1 MSNESPPPTKPKPGS
16 LRDRIAAFENKN
28 APAASAPG
36 PGAGVAAPVPR
47 PKPGNLQWKPKPPSP
62 PPTIPDQASKIA
74 GVGGGMSASDA
85 KESISRG
92 GTLRERMAALQ
103 GKGGFGAPAP
113 PPVKPVAV
121 EKPKWKPPP
130 VVSPSPVDDE
140 GVPGRASSQ
149 SPPYRRRVP
158 PRPKE
163 IGPALDPEE
172 EERQRRAAIA
182 ARMARLGGARIGM
195 APPIVAPKPV
205 VRKPTTPAPEP
216 KQEESNSTNHRCN
229 AAVGTLIR
237 ELVGSPSK
245 EETTE
250 ECTPP
255 VERRDSD
262 QASIGSSSS
271 NRTPAAMPVP
281 AGPRRAAPPRRKTY
295 KSAPS
300 TQLPEVPVPVSGSD
314 QSVSEPIAT
323 ASPPPLAEASSVE
336 SSQQLVVTPPVGALV
351 AREAHHEVGIVN
363 QPADVLDDTLLSG
376 EDGTGTVLVER
387 LDTIVNE
394 PEGDVDEEGYTQEL
408 QVRGQGSLVGSS
420 SNMTADDEHGYVP
433 SDRTPSSH
441 VHVELE
447 PEQEKEL
454 EVEQGQD
461 EDEEDDETRR
471 KRVAA
476 RLAQMGA
483 FNPLTGPP
491 PIPRRTSIEEP
502 HSEENQ
508 FDVEEEVNVDTEE
521 VGEYVPSP
529 PAAAAPPAAH
539 QVEEEFE
546 RGHVTAEVEERNVE
560 ADIEKMEGEGESI
573 SDEHEV
579 EFESTT
585 TAGDRVTHRVLYH
598 NTGIDDDDEEGQQH
612 AGRLSLEERTA
623 QAIADQLFD
632 DSYSNGADLGEPLA
646 STAEAELGAEGQA
659 PASQADINSRGSVP
673 STRPENKPAL
683 ETRANDDDDDDGYV
697 TGAGKGE
704 DDDMA
709 PPRITRPIPPPP
721 VNFGTKPLL
730 VSPSA
735 PSRTALQSLKDDE
748 QDRAVSPDIP
758 PRPIPPPPVRSGM
771 CHWVISYLIMPSC
784 PL

>member
-28 APAASAPG
+28 APATSAPG

-62 PPTIPDQASKIA
+62 PPAIPDQASKIA

-113 PPVKPVAV
+113 PPVKPVVV

-130 VVSPSPVDDE
+130 VVSPPPVDDE

-149 SPPYRRRVP
+149 SPPYRRSTSP
-158 PRPKE
+158 PSD
-163 IGPALDPEE
+163 ALTKTRSSPPPEGDRTSPDPEE

-205 VRKPTTPAPEP
+205 VRKPTAPAPEP
-216 KQEESNSTNHRCN
+216 KQEESNVEASEANLPSD
-229 AAVGTLIR
+229 AAVETLSR

-250 ECTPP
+250 ESTPP

-314 QSVSEPIAT
+314 LSVSEPTAT
-323 ASPPPLAEASSVE
+323 ASPPPLAEASNME

-351 AREAHHEVGIVN
+351 AGEAHHEVGRVN
-363 QPADVLDDTLLSG
+363 QPADVFDDTLLSG
-376 EDGTGTVLVER
+376 EDGTGTVLVEP
-387 LDTIVNE
+387 LETIVNE

-408 QVRGQGSLVGSS
+408 QVRGQGSFVGSS

-433 SDRTPSSH
+433 SDQKPSSH
-441 VHVELE
+441 VHVEIE

-502 HSEENQ
+502 HSEGNQ

-529 PAAAAPPAAH
+529 PTAAAPPAAH
-539 QVEEEFE
+539 QVEEEFKHS
-546 RGHVTAEVEERNVE
+546 HVTAEVEERNVE
-560 ADIEKMEGEGESI
+560 ADIEKIEGEGEAVNAV
-573 SDEHEV
+573 HV
-579 EFESTT
+579 ER
-585 TAGDRVTHRVLYH
+585 D
-598 NTGIDDDDEEGQQH
+598 
-612 AGRLSLEERTA
+612 
-623 QAIADQLFD
+623 
-632 DSYSNGADLGEPLA
+632 GE
-646 STAEAELGAEGQA
+646 
-659 PASQADINSRGSVP
+659 
-673 STRPENKPAL
+673 
-683 ETRANDDDDDDGYV
+683 Y
-697 TGAGKGE
+697 
-704 DDDMA
+704 
-709 PPRITRPIPPPP
+709 
-721 VNFGTKPLL
+721 
-730 VSPSA
+730 
-735 PSRTALQSLKDDE
+735 
-748 QDRAVSPDIP
+748 
-758 PRPIPPPPVRSGM
+758 
-771 CHWVISYLIMPSC
+771 
-784 PL
+784 